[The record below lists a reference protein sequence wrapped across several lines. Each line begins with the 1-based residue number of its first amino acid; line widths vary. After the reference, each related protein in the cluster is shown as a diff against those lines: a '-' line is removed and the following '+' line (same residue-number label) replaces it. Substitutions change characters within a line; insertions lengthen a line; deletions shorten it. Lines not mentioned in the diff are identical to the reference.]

1 MRAFF
6 LVPLL
11 LLIAACAA
19 PVKDGAGSPATTV
32 YQAKLAYAAV
42 LTGAVEYNALP
53 RCDRPTSPPLCSSQ
67 SAVEAMRKANLAAR
81 STLDS
86 AEKTARDP
94 AVKGDTLALAATAAV
109 NAVDSFK
116 TVVALYKR

>member
-11 LLIAACAA
+11 LLVAACAT
-19 PVKDGAGSPATTV
+19 PKDGAGSPATIV
-32 YQAKLAYAAV
+32 YQSKLAYAAV

-53 RCDRPTSPPLCSSQ
+53 RCGRPTSPSLCSDQ
-67 SAVEAMRKANLAAR
+67 GAVEAMRKANLAAR
-81 STLDS
+81 SALDS